1 MPLTSSAADVLGV
14 ATLVLVLLLVCA
26 GLGCIAYVLY
36 FRARIQKE
44 RLPALQVLIYPDSYS
59 QMFKTLK
66 ISTIECSLAFV
77 TGHVN
82 LYLKFSIA
90 VNMW

>member
-44 RLPALQVLIYPDSYS
+44 RLPALQVHIYDIFIFAIFCCLSFEFCY
-59 QMFKTLK
+59 
-66 ISTIECSLAFV
+66 
-77 TGHVN
+77 
-82 LYLKFSIA
+82 
-90 VNMW
+90 